1 MQRRWVS
8 LVSGVTLAV
17 ALVGGVVV
25 GPVRAQG
32 GAPPRGEA
40 TAQGP
45 QHGPRGQLLQAVSN
59 LLGMTPDQLRA
70 ELQGGRSL
78 AQIAAERGIDEAT
91 LMQTI
96 SASVRARLDE
106 AVAAGRLTPEQA
118 DARFARLQQ
127 RLGQWIT
134 APQPAAGTPRERGQ
148 RFRAPRRAAGVPSFL
163 GLRGQE
169 ALDALATRLGLSG
182 DQLGAELR
190 GGRSLADVA
199 AARGIDQ
206 ATLLNSI
213 TDVARERLAAAVAA
227 GRLTQQQA
235 DALLGVVQ
243 AFAPDWIT
251 RQPRAPRADERP
263 APPAG
268 PRGPRARGQ

>member
-32 GAPPRGEA
+32 VAPPRGEA

-45 QHGPRGQLLQAVSN
+45 QHGPRGQMLQAVSN

-134 APQPAAGTPRERGQ
+134 APQPAAGTLRERGQ

-190 GGRSLADVA
+190 GGRSLADIA
-199 AARGIDQ
+199 AAQGIDQ

-251 RQPRAPRADERP
+251 RQPRAPRGDERP